1 LLALGW
7 RASRSCGAKYGID
20 RCWTAFDIQIAF
32 QEIDS
37 ELLQLAGVRD
47 DAEVFPDE
55 KPGMREPFP
64 RLVGERR
71 LSDRK
76 ARAEATA
83 TKAGA
88 HEVVQSD
95 EKPV

>member
-1 LLALGW
+1 VQAVAAALSTESIAVGQ
-7 RASRSCGAKYGID
+7 RSIF
-20 RCWTAFDIQIAF
+20 RLHF

-37 ELLQLAGVRD
+37 ELLQLAGVCD